1 MELSGGIPD
10 WIGAAIAI
18 VGFMWAAIVRP
29 LLKVRDDIKRLHD
42 EDSEKARKIEE
53 IRTEL
58 KTSGGA
64 SLRDAVVRIE
74 QGTNEVKTRLD
85 EHIRFHLEEGR
96 GR

>member
-10 WIGAAIAI
+10 WIGAAIA
-18 VGFMWAAIVRP
+18 VAGFVWATIGRP
-29 LLKVRDDIKRLHD
+29 LLRLRDDIRQLHE
-42 EDSEKARKIEE
+42 EDNEKTRMIQE

-58 KTSGGA
+58 KTNGGS
-64 SLRDAVVRIE
+64 SLRDSVTRIE